1 MRNQFLDQAAPCHR
15 VSGEADKKEYC
26 TYWIRHG
33 ECDYMQQGCR
43 YKHEMPDLMTL
54 RAIGFRHIPDWY
66 KERMSRRPLRAHSNV
81 LGSIL
86 NSSTNDAASD
96 ASSDDSDATLA
107 EIPRLPATAPNTTP
121 VRSAAVLA
129 PTTFD
134 LLTFD
139 DEVDETPLPKVPNNT
154 PEIIAYALPNL
165 SPDRRGRFVPAGEL
179 PPMPTP
185 PLQPPAASPA
195 VEEKEEPKVFKQNYT
210 PPTRTAP
217 LFTEYF
223 KEQKAAEL
231 QEKSTQIKKEDETP
245 TSIPN
250 SEPDKDAQIAQ
261 LQAKLAEL
269 AAAATAATT
278 PSAQPK
284 PVPAPRAS
292 RSPPAQPAATTAPGK
307 TGLMASRHPDSDV
320 QFQIKAQGRPRSAA
334 KGRKLPAVHARK
346 VVTTRTADNNSVLAK
361 K

>member
-1 MRNQFLDQAAPCHR
+1 MKGQFPDQAAPCHR

-86 NSSTNDAASD
+86 NRSTNDAASN

-107 EIPRLPATAPNTTP
+107 EMLRLPATAPITTP
-121 VRSAAVLA
+121 VQSAAVPA

-139 DEVDETPLPKVPNNT
+139 DEVDEIPLPKVPNNT
-154 PEIIAYALPNL
+154 PETIAYALPNL

-179 PPMPTP
+179 PPMSTP
-185 PLQPPAASPA
+185 PLQPLASSPA
-195 VEEKEEPKVFKQNYT
+195 VETKEEQKVVKQNYT

-217 LFTEYF
+217 VFTEYF
-223 KEQKAAEL
+223 KEQKAAKL
-231 QEKSTQIKKEDETP
+231 QEKFTQIKKEDETP
-245 TSIPN
+245 TSISN
-250 SEPDKDAQIAQ
+250 SESDKDAQIAQ
-261 LQAKLAEL
+261 LQAKLA
-269 AAAATAATT
+269 AAATAATT
-278 PSAQPK
+278 PPAQSNPT
-284 PVPAPRAS
+284 PAPRAS
-292 RSPPAQPAATTAPGK
+292 RSPPAQPAAATAPGR
-307 TGLMASRHPDSDV
+307 TGLMASRHSDSDV
-320 QFQIKAQGRPRSAA
+320 QVQIKAQGRPRSAA
-334 KGRKLPAVHARK
+334 KSRKLLAVRARK
-346 VVTTRTADNNSVLAK
+346 VVTTQTADNASVLAK